1 MRVSLIFIRFFIKS
15 GNMQK
20 MRLAGKGSAII
31 AVGSTYPPPQDLR
44 RRVSGTASKTRVKSR
59 VDSMMAALLSLWGGL
74 TLVLVVLLIYRGTL
88 TMHEDDQLF
97 LDNAEDHM
105 QKEQEELLR
114 KMNRITPWVRVL
126 GTCSAVLIFL
136 IAGISLYTNLTR

>member
-1 MRVSLIFIRFFIKS
+1 
-15 GNMQK
+15 
-20 MRLAGKGSAII
+20 
-31 AVGSTYPPPQDLR
+31 
-44 RRVSGTASKTRVKSR
+44 
-59 VDSMMAALLSLWGGL
+59 MMAALLSVWGGL

-105 QKEQEELLR
+105 QKEQEELLK

-126 GTCSAVLIFL
+126 GTCSALLIFV
-136 IAGISLYTNLTR
+136 IAGISLYTNMTR

>member
-1 MRVSLIFIRFFIKS
+1 
-15 GNMQK
+15 
-20 MRLAGKGSAII
+20 
-31 AVGSTYPPPQDLR
+31 
-44 RRVSGTASKTRVKSR
+44 
-59 VDSMMAALLSLWGGL
+59 
-74 TLVLVVLLIYRGTL
+74 VLLIYRGTL

-126 GTCSAVLIFL
+126 GTCSALLIFV